1 MSTRNAEH
9 ETRGSFR
16 RGDSTRDFG
25 KVIPRNDCEI
35 EAESDEPEMET
46 ETDSLDLETPP
57 DDPEMASPPD
67 DGDPHELLDLIEA
80 AVDQVLEIAPDAR
93 SVSEY
98 PSVARPGHRTLT
110 PGQKLM
116 VLHPKVMRLSKGIEK
131 LKAELSKWERL
142 ILDQRR
148 EIDRL
153 RNGLH
158 FEPPALS
165 VRISK
170 RILVEC
176 EVVAALNELINDP
189 ARRRR

>member
-9 ETRGSFR
+9 GTRGIFR
-16 RGDSTRDFG
+16 RGDSTRDLG
-25 KVIPRNDCEI
+25 KVTPRNDCEI

-46 ETDSLDLETPP
+46 DPDSLELETPR
-57 DDPEMASPPD
+57 DDPEMASPPN
-67 DGDPHELLDLIEA
+67 DGDTHELLDQIEA
-80 AVDQVLEIAPDAR
+80 AVDQGLEIAPDAG

-98 PSVARPGHRTLT
+98 PSIARPGHRTPT

-116 VLHPKVMRLSKGIEK
+116 VIHPKVIRLSKGIKK
-131 LKAELSKWERL
+131 LKAGLSKRERL

-153 RNGLH
+153 RNGSH
-158 FEPPALS
+158 FGPPPLS
-165 VRISK
+165 VANCK
-170 RILVEC
+170 QMPVEC
-176 EVVAALNELINDP
+176 EVVSALNELINDP